1 MLRPALSGLDGRVA
15 GSGCCGRPTPHRV
28 NRQMWAVPT
37 RRGTGCGL
45 LLPALAGLDV
55 SERGTGGGLLRPPLT
70 AIDGRG
76 RGIGHGMLRPT
87 SRPSPASAGV
97 GETGCGLLRPS
108 LRLAALDG
116 HKLRQATAAGPHCNG
131 RTWVGPKP
139 ALGVL
144 AGRDRIFKYDCDQRS
159 YHSFLC
165 SP

>member
-1 MLRPALSGLDGRVA
+1 MAGLDWRGQSRLPGPCVGGTGCGMLWPELA
-15 GSGCCGRPTPHRV
+15 GLGV
-28 NRQMWAVPT
+28 
-37 RRGTGCGL
+37 TGCGL
-45 LLPALAGLDV
+45 LRPALA
-55 SERGTGGGLLRPPLT
+55 

-76 RGIGHGMLRPT
+76 RGISHGMLRPT